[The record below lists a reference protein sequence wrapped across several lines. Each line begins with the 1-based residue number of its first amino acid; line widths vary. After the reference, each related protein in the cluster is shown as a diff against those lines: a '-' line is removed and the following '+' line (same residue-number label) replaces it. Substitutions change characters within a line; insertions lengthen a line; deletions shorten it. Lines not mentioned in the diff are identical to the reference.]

1 MSNKL
6 APDEVCH
13 AESQVDLVS
22 PLAYAVV
29 LVREL
34 RVFDSIAI
42 RPGCHNVSSRIS
54 VVVPSGDRQPY
65 VKLGLEDPLQFIE
78 LVPYAQHF
86 ERFEIDDAARVTLVV
101 IVLRY
106 PIIE

>member
-22 PLAYAVV
+22 PLASAVA
-29 LVREL
+29 LIREL
-34 RVFDSIAI
+34 QVFDSIAI
-42 RPGCHNVSSRIS
+42 RPGSHSVSSRIS
-54 VVVPSGDRQPY
+54 VVVSSGDCQGN
-65 VKLGLEDPLQFIE
+65 VKLGLKHSPQFIE

-86 ERFEIDDAARVTLVV
+86 ERFEINDAARVTLVV